1 MEASAPSAAFLEMAN
16 PAAPASD
23 PENDR
28 DIELMALV
36 GAGDE
41 KAFRTLVER
50 HQNAVVGTLAR
61 MLGDPA
67 EAEDLAQRTF
77 LRIWKHARRWKPD
90 AKFTTYLF
98 TIARNLAYNESRRR
112 SRKKEVSSD
121 QRHEDFGS
129 ESTADT
135 RSEPDAQVQRS
146 EMHDEIDRAIASLPE
161 NQRSAVILFAY
172 ESMPYEEIARV
183 LQTSVPS
190 VKSLIFRA
198 RTTLRDKLAHFTG
211 Y

>member
-1 MEASAPSAAFLEMAN
+1 MEATAASAAFLEMAN
-16 PAAPASD
+16 PSAPASD

-36 GAGDE
+36 GAGNE
-41 KAFRTLVER
+41 QAFRLLVER
-50 HQNAVVGTLAR
+50 HQNSVVGTLAR
-61 MLGDPA
+61 MLGDAA

-77 LRIWKHARRWKPD
+77 LRVWKHAKRWKPE

-121 QRHEDFGS
+121 QMHDEYGS
-129 ESTADT
+129 ESAAET
-135 RSEPDAQVQRS
+135 RSEPDAEVQRN
-146 EMHDEIDRAIASLPE
+146 EMHQEIDLAIASLPE
-161 NQRSAVILFAY
+161 NQRAAVILFAY
-172 ESMPYEEIARV
+172 ESMPYEEIAKV
-183 LQTSVPS
+183 LNTSIPS
-190 VKSLIFRA
+190 VKSLIFRG
-198 RTTLRDKLAHFTG
+198 RTTLREKLAHFTG